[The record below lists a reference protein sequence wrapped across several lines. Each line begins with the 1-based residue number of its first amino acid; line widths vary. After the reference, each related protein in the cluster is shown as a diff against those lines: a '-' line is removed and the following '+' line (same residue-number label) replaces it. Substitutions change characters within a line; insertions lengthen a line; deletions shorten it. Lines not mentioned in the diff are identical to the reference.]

1 MVKSR
6 PIDAEDKAMTTL
18 RSRHVRAMVTLLE
31 AQAYEIRCLQRAIRH
46 LEGRLQVLVG
56 LDALVADQL
65 RAPVAAIQHGLE
77 ELGARADTGCQA
89 LVDEG
94 LAQVR
99 CAYDVIAQLVE
110 PQQLSPVAVERARVV
125 TVPLDGLV
133 EQALTLL
140 ATTLDR
146 SRVAVDLP
154 AGLMITTAPRRLVAV
169 LINLFENAA
178 HHGGDGPIECKAQA
192 LGDGLAIEVS
202 DRGPGLGG
210 NPEALFQPAKA
221 DEDGDQQEG
230 GTGLYLVRM
239 LARSLGGD
247 ATVADRPGGGT
258 SARVTLPQGRE
269 EEACPA
275 PSHLYSPAEPRS

>member
-1 MVKSR
+1 
-6 PIDAEDKAMTTL
+6 MTTL

-31 AQAYEIRCLQRAIRH
+31 AQAYEIRCLQRAVRH
-46 LEGRLQVLVG
+46 LEARLQVLVG

-77 ELGARADTGCQA
+77 ELGARADATCCQA

-110 PQQLSPVAVERARVV
+110 PQQLAPVPVERARVV
-125 TVPLDGLV
+125 TVPLDGVV

-140 ATTLDR
+140 TTTLDR
-146 SRVAVDLP
+146 SRVTVDLP
-154 AGLMITTAPRRLVAV
+154 PGLMITTAPRRLVAV

-178 HHGGDGPIECKAQA
+178 RHGGDGPIECKAQA
-192 LGDGLAIEVS
+192 LGDGLAIEVT

-210 NPEALFQPAKA
+210 VDAEALFQPATA
-221 DEDGDQQEG
+221 DEGGDRQE

-258 SARVTLPQGRE
+258 SARVTLPHRRE

-275 PSHLYSPAEPRS
+275 PSPLFVPAAPRS